1 MKKNMNVFALFTAIL
16 LTLNISSAS
25 ANDTYAMLDANGN
38 VTNIIV
44 CGSACAGG
52 TFAGQKV
59 VLQVAGNPVTGETRG
74 GIWYGPGTTTYDSNS
89 GTFTATDPRS
99 STRSVSV
106 IEKIETVTPSPT
118 ENTQTVT
125 PSPTENT
132 QTVTSSV
139 TIDSGITTQFKYS
152 DTIGDGLSTR
162 NGFVSGYLEN
172 TSATI
177 SVSTDSVIE
186 SIEFDSRKTENQ
198 VQQSVQNSGLVLLN
212 SKIQTL
218 IALLGT
224 WIK

>member
-1 MKKNMNVFALFTAIL
+1 MKKNMNVFALLTAIL

-25 ANDTYAMLDANGN
+25 ADDTYAMLDANGN

-59 VLQVAGNPVTGETRG
+59 VIQVAGNPVTGETRG

-106 IEKIETVTPSPT
+106 IEKIE
-118 ENTQTVT
+118 TVT

>member
-59 VLQVAGNPVTGETRG
+59 VIQVAGNPVTGETRG
-74 GIWYGPGTTTYDSNS
+74 GLWYGPGTTTYDSNS

-106 IEKIETVTPSPT
+106 IEKIE
-118 ENTQTVT
+118 TVT

-186 SIEFDSRKTENQ
+186 SIEFNSRKTENQ

>member
-1 MKKNMNVFALFTAIL
+1 MKKNMNVFALLTAIL

-25 ANDTYAMLDANGN
+25 ADDTYAMLDANGN

-59 VLQVAGNPVTGETRG
+59 VLQVAGDPVTGETRG

-106 IEKIETVTPSPT
+106 IEKIE
-118 ENTQTVT
+118 TVT